1 MEDIVQ
7 QVMTVDEV
15 EPIDTNETS
24 KDDSSGSTEGSSW
37 WSGWYATAVEK
48 SSQALD
54 SVKKDL
60 EELSNVV
67 QSESRSVMNS
77 SVVSSS
83 ISAVSSTASYI
94 KDTVSALVDE
104 DQEPDEEIMTTSH
117 SEETS
122 STSEGKAAVD
132 VSKNKRGSLS
142 QEQSF
147 EEEVKEMLKIPEQ
160 LAVKAGETISSAFKV
175 LFDVLS
181 PTGYDDDDV
190 VLLPG
195 EQFISKDRWD
205 LLVKAIQSDPHTYC
219 HEPEGLPE
227 DYESWLGTF
236 KLLDKEPL
244 MQRILETSPEV
255 REFHETLVPQEL
267 SNDSFWH
274 RYFYR
279 LHQLKDM
286 ESKRAIILKE
296 RQQQE
301 DSRQSNNTEVD
312 IKVFGEE
319 NPRAKDSSQQTDQQ
333 RKAVKT
339 GTTLESPA
347 DLESRASSSEES
359 WEKTSMT
366 ESIVDEAAKKL
377 AEKLT
382 SVAHE
387 TKSDEELGEWEL
399 E

>member
-1 MEDIVQ
+1 M
-7 QVMTVDEV
+7 
-15 EPIDTNETS
+15 
-24 KDDSSGSTEGSSW
+24 
-37 WSGWYATAVEK
+37 
-48 SSQALD
+48 
-54 SVKKDL
+54 
-60 EELSNVV
+60 
-67 QSESRSVMNS
+67 
-77 SVVSSS
+77 
-83 ISAVSSTASYI
+83 
-94 KDTVSALVDE
+94 
-104 DQEPDEEIMTTSH
+104 
-117 SEETS
+117 
-122 STSEGKAAVD
+122 
-132 VSKNKRGSLS
+132 
-142 QEQSF
+142 
-147 EEEVKEMLKIPEQ
+147 
-160 LAVKAGETISSAFKV
+160 
-175 LFDVLS
+175 FDVLS

-190 VLLPG
+190 VLLPV